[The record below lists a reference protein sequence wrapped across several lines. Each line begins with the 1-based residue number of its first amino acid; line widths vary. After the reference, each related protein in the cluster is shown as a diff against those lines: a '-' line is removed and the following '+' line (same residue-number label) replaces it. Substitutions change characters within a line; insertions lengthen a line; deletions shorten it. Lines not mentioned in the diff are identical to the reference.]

1 MALHPVVEQVT
12 NRIIGRSRKSRAAY
26 LEHLEAARIQGVQ
39 RGALSCTNLA
49 HGFAAFPANDKLK
62 LREYKQP
69 SVAIVSSYNDMLSAH
84 QPFEYFPKV
93 IKEAVREVGAV
104 AQFAS
109 GVPAMCDGVTQ
120 GQPGMEL
127 SLFSRDAIAMATAIG
142 MSHNMFDAALYLGI
156 CDKIVPG
163 LLIGALHFGHI
174 PGIFVP
180 GGPMTT
186 GISNK
191 EKAAIRQRYAKG
203 EATREEL
210 LEGESASYHGAGTC
224 TFYGTA
230 NSNQMLMEVMG
241 LHLPGSAFITPGTP
255 LRDALTAAASH
266 QAVAISQ
273 QGGQYMPIGRIVDE
287 KSIVNAIAALHA
299 TGGSTNH
306 TLHLVAIARAAGI
319 VIDWNDFDE
328 MSKVVPLLTRI
339 YPNGEADINHFQAA
353 GGPGF
358 VIRELLDAGLAH
370 EDVNTILGHGL
381 RKHCKEPF
389 LGEDGKV
396 VFRDA
401 TAVSGD
407 ENVLRP
413 ATNPFNNNGGMVLVK
428 GNLGR
433 AVMKVSAVKKEH
445 YSVEAPA
452 LTFDSQED
460 FMHAYKDGKLNRDF
474 VAVVRFQGP
483 RANGMPEL
491 HALTPALANLQ
502 DAGFKVA
509 MVTDGRMSGASGK
522 VPAAIHVSP
531 EILAGGPLGLV
542 RDGDI
547 IRVDA
552 NSGTME
558 ALVPADVW
566 AQRTQC
572 TADLTSSHIGMGRE
586 LFSMFRNSISAA
598 EEGAATFPLPSPK
611 QTVVPL
617 HEGIDAGEIIPGSD
631 EDHLFKTPK

>member
-12 NRIIGRSRKSRAAY
+12 NRIIQRSRASRAAY
-26 LEHLEAARIQGVQ
+26 LEHVEAARIKGVQ

-62 LREYKQP
+62 LREHKEP

-142 MSHNMFDAALYLGI
+142 LSHNMFDAALYLGI

-255 LRDALTAAASH
+255 LRDALTAAAA
-266 QAVAISQ
+266 QRAVAISQ
-273 QGGQYMPIGRIVDE
+273 QGGDYMPIGHIVDE

-339 YPNGEADINHFQAA
+339 YPNGDADVNHFQAA

-381 RKHCKEPF
+381 RNHCKEPF
-389 LGEDGKV
+389 LDQDGKV

-401 TAVSGD
+401 TPVSGD

-542 RDGDI
+542 RDGDM

-552 NSGTME
+552 NTGVME

-566 AQRTQC
+566 AQRKQAT
-572 TADLTSSHIGMGRE
+572 TDLSKSHIGMGRE
-586 LFSMFRNSISAA
+586 LFAMFRNSISAA

-631 EDHLFKTPK
+631 EDHLFKTTK

>member
-12 NRIIGRSRKSRAAY
+12 NRIIQRSRASRAAY
-26 LEHLEAARIQGVQ
+26 LAHLEAARVQGVQ
-39 RGALSCTNLA
+39 RGSLSCTNLA

-62 LREYKQP
+62 LKEYKKP

-84 QPFEYFPKV
+84 QPFETYPQL
-93 IKEAVREVGAV
+93 IKDAVREVDAV
-104 AQFAS
+104 AQFAG

-127 SLFSRDAIAMATAIG
+127 SLFSRDTIAMATAVA

-210 LEGESASYHGAGTC
+210 LEGESKSYHGAGTC

-230 NSNQMLMEVMG
+230 NSNQMLMEMMG
-241 LHLPGSAFITPGTP
+241 LHLPGAAFITPGTP
-255 LRDALTAAASH
+255 LRDALTRAASR
-266 QAVAISQ
+266 QAVKISQ

-287 KSIVNAIAALHA
+287 KSIVNAIVALHA

-319 VIDWNDFDE
+319 VIDWNDFDAL
-328 MSKVVPLLTRI
+328 SKVVPSLTRI
-339 YPNGEADINHFQAA
+339 YPNGEADVNHFQAA

-381 RKHCKEPF
+381 RAHCQEPF
-389 LGEDGKV
+389 LGADGKV
-396 VFRDA
+396 VWRDA
-401 TAVSGD
+401 PTTSGD
-407 ENVLRP
+407 EAVLRP
-413 ATNPFNNNGGMVLVK
+413 AANPFANNGGMVLVQ

-433 AVMKVSAVKKEH
+433 AVMKISAVKPEYH
-445 YSVEAPA
+445 VIEAPA
-452 LTFDSQED
+452 ITFDSQED
-460 FMHAYKDGKLNRDF
+460 FMERYKAGALERDF
-474 VAVVRFQGP
+474 VAVIRFQGP

-491 HALTPALANLQ
+491 HALTPALSNLQ
-502 DAGFKVA
+502 DAGYKVA

-552 NSGTME
+552 SNGTLE
-558 ALVPADVW
+558 ALVTDTVW
-566 AQRTQC
+566 AARRMAS
-572 TADLTSSHIGMGRE
+572 ADLSTSHIGMGRE
-586 LFSMFRNSISAA
+586 LFAMFRNHASPA
-598 EEGAATFPLPSPK
+598 EEGAASFPLPSPID
-611 QTVVPL
+611 TTVPL
-617 HEGIDAGEIIPGSD
+617 HEGAHVEEGQPGSD
-631 EDHLFKTPK
+631 EDFLFRTQK